1 MVNTLSSGSVT
12 LKKRNDKNGSL
23 AGSQWQL
30 FTADDKA
37 VSVIQTGN
45 GIYQRSENSQLK
57 TMDTDQYGNLHVG
70 DLPLGDYYF
79 VETKAADGTM
89 PYAKKVTFT
98 VSENTLNPEVMV
110 KDYKTVM
117 YNTGSIGITPFY
129 LAGAAGIAAIAIGTG
144 VYLFIKK
151 KSTNKNRSEK

>member
-79 VETKAADGTM
+79 VETK
-89 PYAKKVTFT
+89 
-98 VSENTLNPEVMV
+98 
-110 KDYKTVM
+110 
-117 YNTGSIGITPFY
+117 
-129 LAGAAGIAAIAIGTG
+129 
-144 VYLFIKK
+144 
-151 KSTNKNRSEK
+151 